1 VFVPVVLGIALLT
14 FLGWVGVTGDWEA
27 ALINAVAVLVIAC
40 PCALGLATPTAI
52 MAGTGVAAQ
61 SGILIKDAEAL
72 EVAHA
77 VNMVAFDKTGT
88 LTEGKPSLAAV
99 VTAEGQSRDEVLRL
113 AAALQRTSEHPL
125 AHAVMDA
132 VRTERLSVPEAHE
145 AKALPGRGLQAS
157 VGGVEVFLGSTRL
170 LRELGAQPG
179 ALQSQ
184 SERLEAEG
192 RTISWL
198 VQKNGGKSDVLGL
211 LAFGDRVKAS
221 AKEAVARLHD
231 MGIETM
237 MLTGDN
243 KGSAKAVARELGIR
257 SFQAEVLPG
266 DKAAVVQK
274 LRESGRVVAMV
285 GDGLNDSPALAAAD
299 LGMAMSTGTDVAM
312 ETAGITLMRGDPRL
326 VADAIHVSR
335 ATYRTIKRGLFW
347 AFAYNVI
354 GIPLAAIGLLS
365 PVVAGAAM
373 AFSSV
378 SVVGNALLLRRWRG
392 TANQASAAPAAHQAN
407 TQGVPAWK

>member
-1 VFVPVVLGIALLT
+1 
-14 FLGWVGVTGDWEA
+14 
-27 ALINAVAVLVIAC
+27 
-40 PCALGLATPTAI
+40 

-77 VNMVAFDKTGT
+77 VNLVAFDKTGT
-88 LTEGKPSLAAV
+88 LTEGKPSIAAV
-99 VTAEGQSRDEVLRL
+99 VATQGRSREEVLRM

-125 AHAVMDA
+125 ARAVMDA
-132 VRTERLSVPEAHE
+132 VRTERLSVPDAQE
-145 AKALPGRGLQAS
+145 AKALAGRGLQAT
-157 VGGVEVFLGSTRL
+157 VGGHEVFLGSTRL
-170 LRELGAQPG
+170 LRELGAEPG
-179 ALQSQ
+179 ALQAESV
-184 SERLEAEG
+184 RLEAEG

-198 VQKNGGKSDVLGL
+198 VQKDGDRAEVLGL
-211 LAFGDRVKAS
+211 LAFGDRIKAS
-221 AKEAVARLHD
+221 AKEAVARLHA
-231 MGIETM
+231 MGISTV

-243 KGSAKAVARELGIR
+243 QGSAQAVARELGIE

-274 LRESGRVVAMV
+274 LRASGRVVAMI

-335 ATYRTIKRGLFW
+335 ATYRTIQRGLFW
-347 AFAYNVI
+347 AFAYNVV

-392 TANQASAAPAAHQAN
+392 MAGQAPAAAAPQPAN
-407 TQGVPAWK
+407 TEGVPSWKG